1 MAQFDGNQ
9 PIYILPENTDRFIGR
24 DAQRMNIMAGKIL
37 SETIRTTLGPK
48 GMDKMLVDSMGDVVI
63 TNDGV
68 TILREMDIAH
78 PAAKMLVEI
87 AKNQEEV
94 VGDGTT
100 TAVIIAGELLKK
112 AEELLEDGIHP
123 TTIIM
128 GYRNAVAK
136 VHEILND
143 ISLDAKD
150 EDTLMKVAM
159 TAMTGK
165 GSEKA
170 KEPLAKILVEAVM
183 KVEEE
188 GKVDKKNINIQRVSG
203 SSVDESEIIDGVLVD
218 KGRADPNMPKK
229 VENAKIAL
237 LKYPLEIKDLEADAK
252 INLTDPAQMQAFL
265 DNEEQMI
272 QEMVDKI
279 IDSGANVL
287 FCQKGIDD
295 LALHYLSRAG
305 ILAVKRTK
313 KSDMTRL
320 KKATGANIVTNIEDL
335 SKADL
340 GEAGIVYE
348 KKVFDQLM
356 IFIEQ
361 CKDPKAVSII
371 LRGSTK
377 HVTAEIE
384 RAMEDAMGVVSATLE
399 DGKVLIGGGAPEIEI
414 AKQLKEYADTISG
427 REQLSVTAFAESLEI
442 VPKTLAENAGLDSI
456 DVLVDLRA
464 AHEQSSSMGLDVFEG
479 EVMDMGIKGVI
490 EPQRVKRQAIQSA
503 EEATEMILRI
513 DDMIAASGALQKVDK
528 DDSLDSSGMPPMPGG
543 MGGMGGMPPMM

>member
-123 TTIIM
+123 TTIII

>member
-1 MAQFDGNQ
+1 MAQFDGSQ
-9 PIYILPENTDRFIGR
+9 PIFILPEGTDRFMGK
-24 DAQRMNIMAGKIL
+24 DAQRMNIIAGKIL
-37 SETIRTTLGPK
+37 AETIRTTLGPK

-87 AKNQEEV
+87 AKNQESV

-123 TTIIM
+123 TTIIL

-136 VHEILND
+136 IHEILDD

-170 KEPLAKILVEAVM
+170 KEPLAKILIDAVL

-188 GKVDKKNINIQRVSG
+188 GKVDKKSINIQRISG
-203 SSVDESEIIDGVLVD
+203 SSVNESEIIDGVLVD

-229 VENAKIAL
+229 IENANIAL
-237 LKYPLEIKDLEADAK
+237 LKYPLEIKDLETDAK
-252 INLTDPAQMQAFL
+252 INLTNPAQMQAFL

-272 QEMVDKI
+272 QEMIDKI
-279 IDSGANVL
+279 VDSGANVL

-295 LALHYLSRAG
+295 MAMHYLSRAG

-313 KSDMTRL
+313 KSDMNRI
-320 KKATGANIVTNIEDL
+320 KKATGANIITNVNDL
-335 SKADL
+335 SRDDL

-356 IFIEQ
+356 IFIEK

-371 LRGSTK
+371 LRGSTRYI
-377 HVTAEIE
+377 TSEIE
-384 RAMEDAMGVVSATLE
+384 RAMEDAMGVVAATLE
-399 DGKVLIGGGAPEIEI
+399 DGKVVFGGGAPEVEM
-414 AKQLKEYADTISG
+414 AKQLKEYAETISG
-427 REQLSVTAFAESLEI
+427 REQLSVNAFAEALEI

-456 DVLVDLRA
+456 DILVNLRA
-464 AHEQSSSMGLDVFEG
+464 SHEQSSSMGLDVFEG
-479 EVMDMGIKGVI
+479 EVVDMELKGVI
-490 EPQRVKRQAIQSA
+490 EPQRVKKHAIDSA
-503 EEATEMILRI
+503 QEATEMILRI
-513 DDMIAASGALQKVDK
+513 DDMIAASGALQAVDK
-528 DDSLDSSGMPPMPGG
+528 DDSLDDSGMPPVPGG